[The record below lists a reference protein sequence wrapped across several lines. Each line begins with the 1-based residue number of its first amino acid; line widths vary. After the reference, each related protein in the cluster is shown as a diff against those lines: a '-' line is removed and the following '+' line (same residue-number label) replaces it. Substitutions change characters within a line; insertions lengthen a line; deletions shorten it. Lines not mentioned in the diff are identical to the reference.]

1 MLTAD
6 MFMFSMATLL
16 PYSMFDATLPP
27 PYNYYQEVSNV
38 LYGSQQ
44 EKERAFFGAL
54 PYPLNVT
61 GLVTPPSGRYITQ
74 PLGNLMSGD
83 WDRFWDYQIYSWFPG
98 GMLMKTAKDV
108 VNEPIKAVDKITGFP
123 LYRLNYMS
131 KDKEKEEK
139 ENNE

>member
-1 MLTAD
+1 M
-6 MFMFSMATLL
+6 
-16 PYSMFDATLPP
+16 
-27 PYNYYQEVSNV
+27 
-38 LYGSQQ
+38 
-44 EKERAFFGAL
+44 
-54 PYPLNVT
+54 
-61 GLVTPPSGRYITQ
+61 TPPSGRYITQ